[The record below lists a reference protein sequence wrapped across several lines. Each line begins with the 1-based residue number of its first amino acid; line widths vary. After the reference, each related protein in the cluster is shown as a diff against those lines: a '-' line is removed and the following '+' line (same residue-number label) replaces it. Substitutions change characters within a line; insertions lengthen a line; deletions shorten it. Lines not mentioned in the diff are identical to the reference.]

1 MHAYRVSTFFV
12 GVVYSFNCCNHLI
25 WSDLNVFIHNKK
37 QFFLCVFDCL
47 PKNVYRPAACES
59 SFCYIDDMRETTYK
73 GALLLSVYKTSSAA
87 WSLEISPLLFVRLL
101 LGSVSFSRRT
111 SSLHF
116 RPGYPSISRPARR
129 EKEKGLLISS
139 ADVEPRRR
147 SHPRCCC
154 ACVTSMLLAVSLPPS
169 RGNDVVDRLISHI

>member
-1 MHAYRVSTFFV
+1 MFLYIIRNN
-12 GVVYSFNCCNHLI
+12 SF
-25 WSDLNVFIHNKK
+25 
-37 QFFLCVFDCL
+37 CVCSI
-47 PKNVYRPAACES
+47 VYRKTCTGRPLVKALFA
-59 SFCYIDDMRETTYK
+59 IDDMRETTYK

-101 LGSVSFSRRT
+101 LGSASFSRRT

-116 RPGYPSISRPARR
+116 RPGYPSISRPTRR
-129 EKEKGLLISS
+129 EKEEGLLLISS